1 MIFVVYT
8 KETQIIMKKSKIIV
22 PALGLLV
29 LSTAAS
35 VSGTVAWFTA
45 NRTYNTSINNIAVVS
60 TTGSLKGTF
69 EAGVGTSISDGSSIS
84 VASQTVLTHGSFN
97 HSTKLAS
104 WPTDDAATKFG
115 SYTLAELVADD
126 ASTYATHV
134 TTDATANNLLRL
146 TDAASNKVYSALTFR
161 LTLTYTTSNVSDTYA
176 LFLNLDAGKSNVGH
190 TTNTAGTTTTTD
202 PGYGKETYKG
212 FRLAFIGAS
221 ETVVWA
227 ANETT
232 AECDYIE
239 SVAAGVGAE
248 KGGYTA
254 GDLIASDTA
263 AANIAALSGSGS
275 VEDGIAAG
283 DADDYYNYLG
293 TFAIP
298 GSGTERKLSFL
309 CVAWFE
315 GTDPNV
321 VTGAALDS
329 VTANMFFET
338 RRLG

>member
-45 NRTYNTSINNIAVVS
+45 NRSYNTSINNIAVVS
-60 TTGSLKGTF
+60 TTGSLKGSF
-69 EAGVGTSISDGSSIS
+69 EAGVGTTSSDGTAIA
-84 VASQTVLTHGSFN
+84 VASDAVLTHGSFN
-97 HSTKLAS
+97 HSTSLAS

-115 SYTLAELVADD
+115 SYTLAEAVGDA
-126 ASTYATHV
+126 ASTWTTNV
-134 TTDATANNLLRL
+134 TTDATADNLLRL
-146 TDAASNKVYSALTFR
+146 TDADSNKVYTALTFR
-161 LTLTYTTSNVSDTYA
+161 ITLTYTTSNVTDTYG
-176 LFLNLDAGKSNVGH
+176 LFLNLDAGKSNVSH
-190 TTNTAGTTTTTD
+190 VTNTAGTTNSED
-202 PGYGKETYKG
+202 PGYNKETYKG

-221 ETVVWA
+221 EKVVWA

-232 AECDYIE
+232 ANCDYVKA
-239 SVAAGVGAE
+239 VAAGAAE
-248 KGGYTA
+248 LNGGYAAT
-254 GDLIASDTA
+254 DLIASDTT
-263 AANIAALSGSGS
+263 ANIAALSGTGAI
-275 VEDGIAAG
+275 EDGLT
-283 DADDYYNYLG
+283 DASTYVNYLG

-298 GSGTERKLSFL
+298 GAGVTERKLSFL

-321 VTGAALDS
+321 ITGAALDS